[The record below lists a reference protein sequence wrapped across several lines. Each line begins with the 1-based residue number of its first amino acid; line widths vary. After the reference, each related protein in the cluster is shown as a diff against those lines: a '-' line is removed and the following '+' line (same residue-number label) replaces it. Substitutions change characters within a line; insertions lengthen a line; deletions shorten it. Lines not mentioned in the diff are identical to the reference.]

1 VLLAVSV
8 FVPSPP
14 QLFGFVWK
22 GQMRLLYPSTAA
34 YATVMADVASFTGA
48 CTIGLMLVSKFFFQ
62 VCESVPNRGWSLCQP
77 VCLCTCCS
85 QVCVF
90 WPKLSHVALHCV
102 TP

>member
-1 VLLAVSV
+1 MPHVRPMRAGLFHLLLTLCCYLLLCTCHD
-8 FVPSPP
+8 P

-62 VCESVPNRGWSLCQP
+62 VSDGRWRTSQK
-77 VCLCTCCS
+77 CTCHNS
-85 QVCVF
+85 
-90 WPKLSHVALHCV
+90 P
-102 TP
+102 